1 MAKIAAIQANHG
13 DESPFPAALLVGL
26 AEQGGK
32 HPGDQA
38 DKDADGGIGVFF
50 QEKGQDVCYPQETD
64 DPAQDYRDQGRDMG
78 LKILYRMGQKLHD
91 RFVDAEDHAQYPAG
105 NPRQHSAQADDYALQ
120 DADQEKLRS
129 SALVLFS
136 DA

>member
-1 MAKIAAIQANHG
+1 MASRNREGSIPVIRPIKTQTEG
-13 DESPFPAALLVGL
+13 SGYFSR
-26 AEQGGK
+26 
-32 HPGDQA
+32 
-38 DKDADGGIGVFF
+38 
-50 QEKGQDVCYPQETD
+50 EKGQDVCYPQETD

-105 NPRQHSAQADDYALQ
+105 DPRQHSAQADDYALQ

-129 SALVLFS
+129 SALVFVS